1 MPPTFTTVF
10 KRLINQDGEEASS
23 NIFGWRISLIGLLLI
38 LGLAAL
44 AAYRHYT
51 LDVPVGFDDPLEEP
65 ESKNYY
71 REKADREAATADSLR
86 QKPPQ

>member
-1 MPPTFTTVF
+1 MF
-10 KRLINQDGEEASS
+10 KQQQDPDEAPAS
-23 NIFGWRISLIGLLLI
+23 NIFGWRVSLIGLALI

-51 LDVPVGFDDPLEEP
+51 LDVPIGFDDPLEQP

-71 REKADREAATADSLR
+71 RDKADREAAAADTLR
-86 QKPPQ
+86 QQKSPGQ